1 MTAPRCGDCR
11 YFARTLDAPS
21 GECRRYAPRPGEQP
35 TVFPGVSI
43 DDWCGEYAPKGEA
56 AIAPVLEAL
65 ADPMREVADYLKDRI
80 ALCGHGTISI
90 TCGPCTAQ
98 WVQR

>member
-11 YFARTLDAPS
+11 YFDAPS

-43 DDWCGEYAPKGEA
+43 DDFCGEFAPKGEA
-56 AIAPVLEAL
+56 TL
-65 ADPMREVADYLKDRI
+65 DPMREVADFIKERI
-80 ALCGHGTISI
+80 ALCGHGSISI
-90 TCGPCTAQ
+90 TCGPCMAP
-98 WVQR
+98 WLPR

>member
-11 YFARTLDAPS
+11 YFDAPS

-43 DDWCGEYAPKGEA
+43 DDWCGEFAPKGEE
-56 AIAPVLEAL
+56 APGPEAP
-65 ADPMREVADYLKDRI
+65 ADLLREVADYLTDRI
-80 ALCGHGTISI
+80 ALCGHGNISI

-98 WVQR
+98 WWPR